1 MPSLNGRACSP
12 NQINHFG
19 KGRGP
24 SRSIEDAVSFLR
36 LLPSLLFFLFFFFS
50 SSSLCPNRVTRVMAN
65 KRTFTGRGAS
75 PNIVR
80 DRKYYFFRY
89 ARPLERKSATY
100 TVANERHGHA
110 KNSPFSFPRH
120 PSSVPRSEETE
131 DDYATS
137 ESVMGEKSLLSR
149 AVWFISFSFAAS
161 VR

>member
-1 MPSLNGRACSP
+1 
-12 NQINHFG
+12 
-19 KGRGP
+19 
-24 SRSIEDAVSFLR
+24 
-36 LLPSLLFFLFFFFS
+36 
-50 SSSLCPNRVTRVMAN
+50 MAN
-65 KRTFTGRGAS
+65 KRTFIGIGAS

-80 DRKYYFFRY
+80 ARKYYFFRY

-120 PSSVPRSEETE
+120 PSSFASVPRSEETG

-149 AVWFISFSFAAS
+149 AV
-161 VR
+161 